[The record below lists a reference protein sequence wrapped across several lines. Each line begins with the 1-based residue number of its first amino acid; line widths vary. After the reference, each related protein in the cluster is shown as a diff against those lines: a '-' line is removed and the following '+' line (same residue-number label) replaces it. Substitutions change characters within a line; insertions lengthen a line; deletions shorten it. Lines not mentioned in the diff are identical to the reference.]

1 MSQDLQSD
9 EREWISRAKVALD
22 RTVSD
27 LDQPT
32 VLRLQRGRLAALA
45 ASSGRPA
52 WIPWATGFAVVSV
65 AALTVFL
72 WMRQPAPQPHA
83 AVSLDDVELVT
94 SVENVELAEDLE
106 FFHWLAGDD
115 TTG

>member
-1 MSQDLQSD
+1 MSQDLHSD
-9 EREWISRAKVALD
+9 ERALISQAKAVLD
-22 RTVSD
+22 RAVGE

-32 VLRLQRGRLAALA
+32 VLRLQRGRRAALDA
-45 ASSGRPA
+45 GFRRPV
-52 WIPWATGFAVVSV
+52 WIPWASGFAVVSV
-65 AALTVFL
+65 AALAIFL
-72 WMRQPAPQPHA
+72 WVRQPASQPHA
-83 AVSLDDVELVT
+83 AVSLEDVELVT